1 MIPFR
6 NTWPYETV
14 RNDVYV
20 SECPYCSAENV
31 LIPLRK
37 QELHFIHEF
46 AKLEGIILDPVYTGK
61 AMYGL
66 VEEIK
71 KGTFKNCE
79 NILFIHTGGAFGL
92 FPEKHLF
99 EF

>member
-37 QELHFIHEF
+37 QDLHFIHEGRK
-46 AKLEGIILDPVYTGK
+46 KLLVFPCCHNKTMLIDVDPDYLL
-61 AMYGL
+61 ADQPL
-66 VEEIK
+66 RK
-71 KGTFKNCE
+71 KQ
-79 NILFIHTGGAFGL
+79 
-92 FPEKHLF
+92 
-99 EF
+99 